1 MYLMCCLASSE
12 NAITEVS
19 MPGGIPFVYKVRLSS
34 FVFKRVLN
42 NIILFVNS
50 HCAYASSITT

>member
-1 MYLMCCLASSE
+1 MSHMCCLSSSE

-34 FVFKRVLN
+34 FVFKRVP
-42 NIILFVNS
+42 NS
-50 HCAYASSITT
+50 ISVY